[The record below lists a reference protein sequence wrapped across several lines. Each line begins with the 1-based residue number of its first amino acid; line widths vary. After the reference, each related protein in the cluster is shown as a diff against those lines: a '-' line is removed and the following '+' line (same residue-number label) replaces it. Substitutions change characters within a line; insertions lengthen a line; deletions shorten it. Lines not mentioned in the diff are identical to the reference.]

1 MAPYGLEDYL
11 PHDCCCQRG
20 HTQSS
25 LPQDELAQQ
34 YRALFIQLFLS
45 VRVSISPALAFQTNQ
60 SISAERPEG
69 KTTRR
74 SSSPI
79 VLPHSSCL
87 LSHPCEPH
95 FSAIPAFCSHHLLF
109 PCSSTTLF
117 PSSPKPL
124 WFIFINPP
132 SLLHA
137 SISFSLPLTSPSHPR
152 GPLTLSRDELV
163 GWDRWE
169 GVAGQEH
176 FQSTLWN
183 PNLSWDCVEAATG
196 SRGDTT
202 GALFL

>member
-74 SSSPI
+74 AASSSLGLAVLP

-87 LSHPCEPH
+87 LSHPREPH

-124 WFIFINPP
+124 CIIFINPP

-176 FQSTLWN
+176 FQSTL
-183 PNLSWDCVEAATG
+183 
-196 SRGDTT
+196 
-202 GALFL
+202 

>member
-1 MAPYGLEDYL
+1 MFLSLQLLLSKLIRASQLRG
-11 PHDCCCQRG
+11 QRG
-20 HTQSS
+20 KRHAEL
-25 LPQDELAQQ
+25 LPL
-34 YRALFIQLFLS
+34 LS
-45 VRVSISPALAFQTNQ
+45 VLPSFP
-60 SISAERPEG
+60 
-69 KTTRR
+69 
-74 SSSPI
+74 SSPI

-87 LSHPCEPH
+87 LSHPREPH

-124 WFIFINPP
+124 CIIFINPP

-169 GVAGQEH
+169 GGGRSGAFPIHSVKPKLVMRLCGSSNR
-176 FQSTLWN
+176 FQRRHYWSTFLIRQGFN
-183 PNLSWDCVEAATG
+183 SDKYLAEGEKSNRRDSLCDFFH
-196 SRGDTT
+196 
-202 GALFL
+202 LFF

>member
-74 SSSPI
+74 AASSSLGLA
-79 VLPHSSCL
+79 VLPFLPHRPPRLFLSPFSSSRAPFFC
-87 LSHPCEPH
+87 HPCFVLTT
-95 FSAIPAFCSHHLLF
+95 FSFPAA
-109 PCSSTTLF
+109 P
-117 PSSPKPL
+117 PL
-124 WFIFINPP
+124 YSLPPP
-132 SLLHA
+132 SLSA
-137 SISFSLPLTSPSHPR
+137 SFSSTRFLFSMLPSPSLFPLPPR
-152 GPLTLSRDELV
+152 LTP
-163 GWDRWE
+163 
-169 GVAGQEH
+169 AG
-176 FQSTLWN
+176 L
-183 PNLSWDCVEAATG
+183 
-196 SRGDTT
+196 
-202 GALFL
+202 